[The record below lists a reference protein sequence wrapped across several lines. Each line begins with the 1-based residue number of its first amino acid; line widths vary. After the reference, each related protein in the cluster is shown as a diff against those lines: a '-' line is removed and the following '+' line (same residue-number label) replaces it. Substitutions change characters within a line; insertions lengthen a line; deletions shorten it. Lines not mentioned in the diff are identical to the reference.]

1 MFTTSL
7 RHVPLIAVVALVL
20 TAIPMTGVAYQ
31 DAPRSPWQEYTPS
44 PFNFWRFDA
53 EDVAT
58 LNRIYVLGGRL
69 ADLTTDGSIW
79 SFTVGMPGS
88 WAFTGTTLNTPVS
101 NYDIA
106 MLNDQSGLGLYV
118 IGGRTGGGT
127 MTTAVQ
133 VYYPQTNTATTIST
147 DPWPGLAEN
156 GTVPFPGGVAV
167 ANNRAYAFGGFSGT
181 ALSAETWVY
190 DPSAPAGTRWTQG
203 PDLGMARAYIA
214 SAVLGNRYVFAIG
227 GDDWDGTSLIPQ
239 PIVERLDTRNLA
251 AGWIRV
257 ADLPPASSGIAGCDE
272 NRAFGVGTSI
282 VVAGCGQWNGV
293 PSELADCFLYNALSD
308 TWASYPS
315 LNEAR
320 RNHAGAL
327 IQRGNR
333 RYLYVLGGRQDT
345 DTNILNISEVSIP

>member
-7 RHVPLIAVVALVL
+7 RHVRFIAVVALVL
-20 TAIPMTGVAYQ
+20 TAIPMTGAAPQ
-31 DAPRSPWQEYTPS
+31 DAPLGPWNVFTPS

-53 EDVAT
+53 EDVPT
-58 LNRIYVLGGRL
+58 LNRIFVLGGRL
-69 ADLTTDGSIW
+69 PDLTTDGSVW
-79 SFTVGMPGS
+79 SFTVGFPGS
-88 WAFTGTTLNTPVS
+88 WAFTGTTLDTPVS

-106 MLNDQSGLGLYV
+106 RLNDENGLGLYV
-118 IGGRTGGGT
+118 FSGRSGTGT
-127 MTTAVQ
+127 ITTAVQ
-133 VYYPQTNTATTIST
+133 VYYPQTNTATTIAT

-167 ANNRAYAFGGFSGT
+167 AANKAYAFGGFSAT
-181 ALSAETWVY
+181 ALSAETWIY

-214 SAVLGNRYVFAIG
+214 SAVLVNRFIFAIG

-239 PIVERLDTRNLA
+239 PIVERLDTQNLG
-251 AGWIRV
+251 AGWIPV

-272 NRAFGVGTSI
+272 NRAFGIGKYI
-282 VVAGCGQWNGV
+282 VVAGCGQWNAV
-293 PSELADCFLYNALSD
+293 PSELADCFLYDALAD
-308 TWASYPS
+308 TWTSYPS

-327 IQRGNR
+327 VRRGNR
-333 RYLYVLGGRQDT
+333 TAFYVLGGRQET
-345 DTNILNISEVSIP
+345 DDNILNSSEFTLP